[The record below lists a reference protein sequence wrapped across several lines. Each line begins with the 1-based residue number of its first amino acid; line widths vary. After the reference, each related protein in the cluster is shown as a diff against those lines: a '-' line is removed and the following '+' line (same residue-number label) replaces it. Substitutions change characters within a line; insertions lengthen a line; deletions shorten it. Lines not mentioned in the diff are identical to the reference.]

1 MVNDAP
7 IEREVVLRL
16 NRLEAVELLLLLDQV
31 ASDLRTYAQ
40 YTRVKL
46 AAHNLETRALC
57 ADRLF
62 DLLNERMS
70 T

>member
-7 IEREVVLRL
+7 IEREVVLHL

-31 ASDLRTYAQ
+31 ASGLRTYAQ

-46 AAHNLETRALC
+46 AAHTLAARALC